1 MLEAESWLGLAKSNL
16 TNLLTSSSYRSP
28 VRCRFLNAN
37 QPGMVGIQNVI
48 KRNTKVAEIAMPASI
63 PAAVKPAAIA
73 ASTAPKPPGVGAA
86 CPITEPARYTKAIAA
101 IDASVVK
108 ARTAVIKQAQYAK
121 SALATCS
128 A

>member
-1 MLEAESWLGLAKSNL
+1 
-16 TNLLTSSSYRSP
+16 
-28 VRCRFLNAN
+28 
-37 QPGMVGIQNVI
+37 MVGIQNVI

-121 SALATCS
+121 LRSSTPNTPVANFLGWFASEESRGSTWEKIG
-128 A
+128 